1 MHCRTGPAYPHDRA
15 YTLSCRL
22 FSTSTIYYTI
32 GKKKTQLFFCSL
44 QKIQTSP
51 GLPAPKP
58 RLCRR
63 SALHPALIDS
73 ILGLGFM
80 GRCTPPNPQNRVRFH
95 LTIRYAGRCALYP
108 IPIQDSILGWGIMGR
123 CTPPN
128 PRGSFLARERNQS
141 SPGRPRPPFA
151 AISTLG
157 KSFLEALHAS
167 SEGFFR

>member
-63 SALHPALIDS
+63 SALHPALIQDS
-73 ILGLGFM
+73 VLVLGFM
-80 GRCTPPNPQNRVRFH
+80 ERCTPPNPQG
-95 LTIRYAGRCALYP
+95 YAGRYAPLHPALP
-108 IPIQDSILGWGIMGR
+108 FLCERKPSPTKLGYEKAHL
-123 CTPPN
+123 
-128 PRGSFLARERNQS
+128 RGAEVSPASFRPFLSPERDH
-141 SPGRPRPPFA
+141 GG
-151 AISTLG
+151 LG
-157 KSFLEALHAS
+157 AGSAP
-167 SEGFFR
+167 